1 MSADR
6 PGPGLPLLRDD
17 RARWQDVD
25 YSGARCPLCA
35 GVAGTNNARA
45 LGRGTARVFSRLGK
59 VGWTLCIR
67 SLDVT
72 PDGKETHKLVSV
84 VVPVYNEEEVLLQFH
99 RRLAAALAT
108 VEMDVEIIYVN
119 DGSADHT
126 LPALHELR
134 DADDRVAI
142 LHLSRNFGE
151 EIAMTAGL

>member
-1 MSADR
+1 M
-6 PGPGLPLLRDD
+6 
-17 RARWQDVD
+17 RARRAAALPGYLAVW
-25 YSGARCPLCA
+25 ARWDGPCA
-35 GVAGTNNARA
+35 YAPWMSHPVE
-45 LGRGTARVFSRLGK
+45 
-59 VGWTLCIR
+59 
-67 SLDVT
+67 
-72 PDGKETHKLVSV
+72 KETHMLVSV

-126 LPALHELR
+126 LPALHQLR